1 MSFKNNFPKII
12 KKYNLKMTED
22 RVQNFRKTLT
32 EIVGVQN
39 GIIPEDSKDLN
50 SLNEKQSWNEDYL
63 AECPASKT
71 EFRNQLL
78 KNIRTSPR
86 QPVLG
91 SFDSRCNRDIQ
102 FMGRNDSL
110 LSQNSSK
117 EGREVDKHILHNQLS

>member
-50 SLNEKQSWNEDYL
+50 SLNEKKSWNEDYS
-63 AECPASKT
+63 AERPASKT

-78 KNIRTSPR
+78 KNLRTSPKK
-86 QPVLG
+86 QALG
-91 SFDSRCNRDIQ
+91 SFDSRCNRNI
-102 FMGRNDSL
+102 
-110 LSQNSSK
+110 
-117 EGREVDKHILHNQLS
+117 